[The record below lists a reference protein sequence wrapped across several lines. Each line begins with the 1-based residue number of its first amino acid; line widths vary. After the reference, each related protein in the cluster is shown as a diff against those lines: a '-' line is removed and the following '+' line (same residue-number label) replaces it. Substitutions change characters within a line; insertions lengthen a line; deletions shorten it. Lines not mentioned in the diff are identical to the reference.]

1 MKTVIFS
8 HGDKGGVGKSV
19 VAALLVDMA
28 LQRFGRA
35 SLSEGDAKT
44 PDVFARYQDDPQVV
58 KIVIPLNLAGD
69 AATAVGGLAGWL
81 ENQNPD
87 DHLVTI
93 VNLPANAGETLD
105 ELVDLIIPVCTDLG
119 YDVAACYSLGKG
131 AEASLS
137 LQQSLE
143 TGLLS
148 KIDEQRR
155 LIVIPEFSGAR
166 ESFVFFNN
174 EIAEN
179 FLYNE
184 TAIPKLEPVPT
195 ADVIFRSPGAFST
208 MAKRK
213 PNGFGVFQ
221 AHTLKRWLKD
231 CYVALDPVFPEPPA
245 LHDDLVDVAR
255 RPYE

>member
-1 MKTVIFS
+1 MKTIIFS

-35 SLSEGDAKT
+35 SLIEGDAKT

-58 KIVIPLNLAGD
+58 KKMISLNLAGD
-69 AATAVGGLAGWL
+69 AATAVGGLAEWL
-81 ENQNPD
+81 ENENPD

-105 ELVDLIIPVCTDLG
+105 GLVDLIIPVCTDLG

-137 LQQSLE
+137 LQQSLDS
-143 TGLLS
+143 GLLS
-148 KIDEQRR
+148 KIHESRR
-155 LIVIPEFSGAR
+155 LIIIPEFAGTR
-166 ESFVFFNN
+166 DSFNYTNKAV
-174 EIAEN
+174 AEK
-179 FLYNE
+179 FLYE
-184 TAIPKLEPVPT
+184 KTVLPKLAPVPT

-213 PNGFGVFQ
+213 PEGFGVFQ

-231 CYVALDPVFPEPPA
+231 CFVALDPVFPEPPA
-245 LHDDLVDVAR
+245 LHDDMVDGER